1 MHHEE
6 GGLCGTAGFKY
17 SSKVEVQLLPL
28 PSAPLRV
35 CPTFSA
41 PSNVFDLSTP
51 ASFSSPQPVSPHPP
65 GAPGRSRASWYADRK
80 PHSICHRGRRRKDA
94 IETSPG
100 QKRASDMRAY
110 HLGASVPPRRR
121 HGCADDPDSQ
131 WSVRPP
137 RTALMLSV
145 GEEAEGDLG
154 WFDRTKPAWPALGF
168 PGRLAPCFGA
178 LLCRPRHRWRPERRR
193 DSTRRKLGFCSLPS
207 FVPPL
212 LSSSSFI

>member
-1 MHHEE
+1 MESDRPANARRRGQAGRRKGKQRPLTRQYFLKVSDNTGASFVHHEE

-65 GAPGRSRASWYADRK
+65 GAPGCSRASWYADRK

-100 QKRASDMRAY
+100 QKRASDRRAY

-121 HGCADDPDSQ
+121 HGCADDPDSH

-137 RTALMLSV
+137 RTRSDV
-145 GEEAEGDLG
+145 VC
-154 WFDRTKPAWPALGF
+154 W
-168 PGRLAPCFGA
+168 
-178 LLCRPRHRWRPERRR
+178 
-193 DSTRRKLGFCSLPS
+193 
-207 FVPPL
+207 
-212 LSSSSFI
+212 